1 MKSQVLSIAIVIL
14 ISNLCSLTSANVFN
28 EGGLRGQKRNQGAG
42 TKRNQ
47 QLAKKRLKQ
56 QSGEGERQG
65 GRKRPNKEP
74 QNQDRGATANKKD
87 DKPSRN
93 NASKDKKDK
102 DKKDKGKKDKDKKGK
117 DKEDKGKK
125 DKPDMQQG
133 GKDKPNKKN
142 QGKNKPNK
150 KNPGK
155 NNKPNKKNPG
165 RDFDPRIIGGS
176 EARPNE
182 YSFAVSLEERGS
194 HFCGGSLIAKNV
206 VLTAAHCNGGTY
218 SVALGKHNLGAGG
231 GQVIAKK
238 DEIIHPQYN
247 DAKTDNDF
255 MLVILSSAATLN
267 SKVSLVTINDSSS
280 TPGVDE
286 SVTVVGWGETNPQ
299 RGLSPVLME
308 VPVKV
313 MDNDECDDSSD
324 GRDDYNG
331 AITPNMLCAKANNKD
346 SCQGDSGGPLMTSN
360 GKQVGVVSWGI
371 GCASPDFPG
380 VYARVST
387 AYEWI
392 EKTICDESRESAIE
406 AGFECGANGA
416 NAVTNPSSGG
426 KPDADSFSVQAPSA
440 SPPSPKPPK
449 PKPPSPK
456 PPSPKP
462 PSPSFSDYNPTPNF
476 SGGNFQYEDDGLYYN
491 DDYSYDPA
499 PSPPGGGK
507 PPKPTPSSSFGNYQ
521 PSGGGDSYLDWDDD
535 FSWDS
540 FSYGGFKPGSGGGG
554 KNDDWGYNDDYSFS
568 GGGNDNDYSAAYS
581 YGSDDDWYY
590 GDDRYYDDDW

>member
-255 MLVILSSAATLN
+255 MLVILDRDATLN
-267 SKVSLVTINDSSS
+267 DDVGLVTINDKAS
-280 TPGVDE
+280 TPRVDDR
-286 SVTVVGWGETNPQ
+286 VTVMGWGETGS
-299 RGLSPVLME
+299 GLSDVLME
-308 VPVKV
+308 VDVNV
-313 MDNDECDDSSD
+313 ISNGECNTSKDASST
-324 GRDDYNG
+324 YEG
-331 AITPNMLCAKANNKD
+331 AITANMLCAKADGQD
-346 SCQGDSGGPLMTSN
+346 SCQGDSGGPLVDSD
-360 GKQVGVVSWGI
+360 GVQVGVVSWGI

-380 VYARVST
+380 VYAKVSR
-387 AYEWI
+387 AHEWI
-392 EKTICDESRESAIE
+392 RSTICEETPQTAIE
-406 AGFECGANGA
+406 AGFDCGANA
-416 NAVTNPSSGG
+416 ATSLSSGG
-426 KPDADSFSVQAPSA
+426 NLSQTSPSSNVSFWITKPGPSGSDGDNNPTP
-440 SPPSPKPPK
+440 SPPSP
-449 PKPPSPK
+449 
-456 PPSPKP
+456 
-462 PSPSFSDYNPTPNF
+462 
-476 SGGNFQYEDDGLYYN
+476 SGSNFQ
-491 DDYSYDPA
+491 
-499 PSPPGGGK
+499 
-507 PPKPTPSSSFGNYQ
+507 
-521 PSGGGDSYLDWDDD
+521 
-535 FSWDS
+535 
-540 FSYGGFKPGSGGGG
+540 
-554 KNDDWGYNDDYSFS
+554 
-568 GGGNDNDYSAAYS
+568 
-581 YGSDDDWYY
+581 
-590 GDDRYYDDDW
+590 YDDDWSYNDDRW